1 MTIHKIRLDKPAIYT
16 LVLIVLT
23 LFCRLMIAAFTGL
36 GVGESYYTRGAEYLQ
51 LSYFDQPPLFFWI
64 GGLAM
69 RLLGENTFALRFPS
83 IVMFSGTTW
92 FVYLIGKRLFNEWT
106 GFFAAF
112 LMNISFVFSVCVGC
126 WFQPDAPLLFFWLAC
141 TYCIIQIVFPK
152 ENGNDVSTLRNNYKT
167 YCWWILAGVM
177 MGLASLSKYHVI
189 FLLAGVLFFFL
200 FNTEQRH
207 WIWHPGPYIALFI
220 NCIFL
225 LPVLIWNYQND
236 WISFAFQGA
245 RAESGG
251 EFTLHFDWF
260 FTSIAGQTMW
270 LLPWIWGPLVWQVP
284 RLCKTTQASAF
295 CFWTA
300 LWPIVFFT
308 SVALWSNP
316 QGHFHW
322 QAPGYMMLFLPLG
335 AAVDSNLSTC
345 GRLYKMTRVW
355 LVTSTIVIF
364 FITTLLAVHMTTGI
378 WTFYG
383 PKWAAQKF
391 ANKYDPTMDGI
402 DYEDIRARFEQEGWM
417 NKKNLFVGV
426 TRWWLAGKVDW
437 ALRAQKE
444 LVVFHSDTRNYA
456 FFSEP
461 LKLQGYDAIVIAQD
475 HAGTVAGMV
484 TPFFK
489 NIARLKDIEIVR
501 SGIPE
506 LTLQVYYCTFF
517 SLPLQPMEEMPLYR
531 QLSSRKPFG
540 NS

>member
-1 MTIHKIRLDKPAIYT
+1 
-16 LVLIVLT
+16 
-23 LFCRLMIAAFTGL
+23 
-36 GVGESYYTRGAEYLQ
+36 
-51 LSYFDQPPLFFWI
+51 
-64 GGLAM
+64 
-69 RLLGENTFALRFPS
+69 
-83 IVMFSGTTW
+83 
-92 FVYLIGKRLFNEWT
+92 
-106 GFFAAF
+106 
-112 LMNISFVFSVCVGC
+112 
-126 WFQPDAPLLFFWLAC
+126 
-141 TYCIIQIVFPK
+141 
-152 ENGNDVSTLRNNYKT
+152 
-167 YCWWILAGVM
+167 
-177 MGLASLSKYHVI
+177 
-189 FLLAGVLFFFL
+189 
-200 FNTEQRH
+200 
-207 WIWHPGPYIALFI
+207 
-220 NCIFL
+220 
-225 LPVLIWNYQND
+225 
-236 WISFAFQGA
+236 
-245 RAESGG
+245 
-251 EFTLHFDWF
+251 
-260 FTSIAGQTMW
+260 
-270 LLPWIWGPLVWQVP
+270 
-284 RLCKTTQASAF
+284 
-295 CFWTA
+295 
-300 LWPIVFFT
+300 
-308 SVALWSNP
+308 
-316 QGHFHW
+316 
-322 QAPGYMMLFLPLG
+322 MMLFLPLG

-506 LTLQVYYCTFF
+506 LALQVYYCTFF